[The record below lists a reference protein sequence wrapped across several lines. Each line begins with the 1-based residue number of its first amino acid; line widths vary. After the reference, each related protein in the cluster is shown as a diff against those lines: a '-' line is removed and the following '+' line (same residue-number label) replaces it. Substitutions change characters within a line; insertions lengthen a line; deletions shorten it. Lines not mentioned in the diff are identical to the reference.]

1 MQKSRMETL
10 EELLQS
16 RPQDPFARYGLAM
29 ELFQSGNLE
38 EARKH
43 FDYLLRKH
51 AEYLPAYYQA
61 GTLLARVERVEEA
74 RKVFSEGIQLARR
87 QGNLHTENELQ
98 AAQDELE
105 D

>member
-1 MQKSRMETL
+1 MQKSRIEAL
-10 EELLQS
+10 EQMLRS

-43 FDYLLRKH
+43 FAYLLRNH
-51 AEYLPAYYQA
+51 ADYLPAYYQA
-61 GTLLARVERVEEA
+61 GTLLARLEQVEEA
-74 RKVFSEGIQLARR
+74 RKVFSEGIQLARH

-98 AAQDELE
+98 AARDELE
-105 D
+105 E